1 MKKYLLLPLILF
13 LPVLFFSC
21 GDPKSAG
28 DPEDTAFT
36 APASG
41 TEQPYIVWQEAP
53 DGMLVDSIDCESLY
67 LPCQYNEGA
76 YYDIPAKTDEAEKKI
91 TFFLPCRVDRSRLTL
106 AGVRDGKDDAYM
118 TVDCSDGSDTPTVK
132 INGVRYTLAVMQSD
146 SPSLF
151 FNIDET
157 YGTIADMRKSEN
169 KGKECFGDFI
179 MTMTDPK
186 AAVLGVKNTF
196 VSVENNAERAGT
208 ALFRGRGNA
217 SWETEKQTFLIG
229 LEKKADLF
237 GFGKGKKWVIVPC
250 CKDPTMLRY
259 QTALLAA
266 EAIGAVTPQYMPV
279 DVFMNGAYTG
289 SYLFFEKISVGEGRV
304 EVNDLDDRNR
314 VGDETPVMTSAEY
327 RDPEAF
333 SGKMQMTYYR
343 GVTSPEDI
351 TGGYLI
357 EKDTRERATTSGN
370 CWFRTTRGQYFTVHS
385 PETASKEEMEYIAAL
400 FQQFE
405 DSIYEKDG
413 INRLTG
419 KSYDDYMDMDSFI
432 SRYFIDEI
440 FRNTDALASSCYFFK
455 PEDGRSTKLFAGP
468 LWDYDNTIDWGGS
481 LPEAEQWYLTN
492 TEYLKKYDSGRATRF
507 EYYQKCFMIESFRET
522 AIAFFEET
530 VYPAV
535 SALLESGGVYD
546 QTFEENRDSVAM
558 SETVTG
564 PAAKGYDGKYDEYAG
579 WLSKRL
585 DYFSNTI
592 WEYYDN
598 YKG

>member
-1 MKKYLLLPLILF
+1 MKKSVLLPCLLLLPGLL
-13 LPVLFFSC
+13 FSC
-21 GDPKSAG
+21 GKQKSTVGSEDP
-28 DPEDTAFT
+28 AFT
-36 APASG
+36 APAPE
-41 TEQPYIVWQEAP
+41 TEEPYIVWEEVP
-53 DGMLVDSIDCESLY
+53 EGMLVDSLDCESVY
-67 LPCQYNEGA
+67 LPCKYNEGA
-76 YYDIPAKTDEAEKKI
+76 YSDIPAKTDSAKKKI

-106 AGVRDGKDDAYM
+106 AGVRDGTDQEYM
-118 TVDCSDGSDTPTVK
+118 IADCSDEKNLPTVK
-132 INGVRYTLAVMQSD
+132 INGVGYTLEIMQSD
-146 SPSLF
+146 SPSVF
-151 FNIDET
+151 FNIDESF
-157 YGTIADMRKSEN
+157 GTIAEMRKTEN
-169 KGKECFGDFI
+169 KGKECFGDLI
-179 MTMTDPK
+179 LSMTDEK
-186 AAVLGVKNTF
+186 AGALGVKNTF

-217 SWETEKQTFLIG
+217 SWETEKQTFLIS

-250 CKDPTMLRY
+250 YKDPAMLRY
-259 QTALLAA
+259 RMAMLAA
-266 EAIGAVTPQYMPV
+266 DAIGAITPQGMLV

-343 GVTSPEDI
+343 GVTSPGDI

-357 EKDTRERATTSGN
+357 EKDTRERTEASGN

-419 KSYDDYMDMDSFI
+419 KSYDDYMDMDSFL
-432 SRYFIDEI
+432 SRYFIDEL
-440 FRNTDALASSCYFFK
+440 FRNTDALASSCFFFK

-481 LPEAEQWYLTN
+481 LPEAELWYLTN
-492 TEYLKKYDSGRATRF
+492 TGYLKKYDSGRATRF
-507 EYYQKCFMIESFRET
+507 EYYQKCFEIESFRD
-522 AIAFFEET
+522 AAVGFFEET

-535 SALLESGGVYD
+535 SALLKSGGVYD

-558 SETVTG
+558 SETITG
-564 PAAKGYDGKYDEYAG
+564 PVGKGYDGKYDEYTG

-585 DYFSNTI
+585 DYFGDTI
-592 WEYYDN
+592 WEYYYN
-598 YKG
+598 YK